1 MIDIDKENKDIK
13 NDQVVIDIS
22 KSNDTNDII
31 HNNLLTSEEKKI
43 VEVNSDNNQIKENK
57 ENFFNFTFYK
67 VDPKWRWLNEI
78 GKEESSY

>member
-31 HNNLLTSEEKKI
+31 HNNLLTSEEK
-43 VEVNSDNNQIKENK
+43 
-57 ENFFNFTFYK
+57 
-67 VDPKWRWLNEI
+67 R
-78 GKEESSY
+78 